1 MIFGVGHDSG
11 RRQGEMMKGVI
22 CAMQLINLRQRPAAI
37 ELIAPWHYAEWGAL
51 FPGRSLAD
59 FAAELALSLAPAA
72 VPQTWLV
79 QNAAGEIV
87 GTGSLL
93 LQDMAT
99 NQQLSPWLA
108 NIYLVP
114 EVRGQGLGR
123 ALVQQLMQQA
133 AQLQIQTL
141 YLFTED
147 QQAFYQRLGWQLHH
161 TELYEGHWVSVMQ
174 WQPDC

>member
-1 MIFGVGHDSG
+1 
-11 RRQGEMMKGVI
+11 
-22 CAMQLINLRQRPAAI
+22 MQLINLHQRPAAI
-37 ELIAPWHYAEWGAL
+37 ALIAPWHFAEWGAL
-51 FPGRSLAD
+51 FPERTLAD
-59 FAAELALSLAPAA
+59 FAAELALCLSTDAL
-72 VPQTWLV
+72 PQTWLL
-79 QNAAGEIV
+79 QDAAGEIV

-133 AQLQIQTL
+133 AARQIHTL

-147 QQAFYQRLGWQLHH
+147 QQAFYQQLGWQLHH

-174 WQPDC
+174 WQPDCKAAIADIAWRGNNKVDSSTA